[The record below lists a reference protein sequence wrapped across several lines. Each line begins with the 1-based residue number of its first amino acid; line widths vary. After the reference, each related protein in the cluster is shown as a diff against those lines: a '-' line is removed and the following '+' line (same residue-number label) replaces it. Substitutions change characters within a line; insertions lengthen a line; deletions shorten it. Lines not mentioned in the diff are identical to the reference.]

1 MASDQ
6 VVVCQLKSI
15 AKTPHSF
22 KKSNVSVLPA
32 NLGSNNNYAQAMG
45 ANHSTPL
52 GGGGGGGVITT
63 YLYREAPSQGQPFYT
78 PFLTEKVP
86 ITGQEIISC
95 Y

>member
-52 GGGGGGGVITT
+52 GGRGVITT
-63 YLYREAPSQGQPFYT
+63 YLYREAPSQGQPFCT

-86 ITGQEIISC
+86 ITGQEVISC